1 MKKAFFT
8 TLLVSLLSGCLNQ
21 SQQSQLN
28 PTDWS
33 ELIPNEQ
40 RETILALIEEERAF
54 ANEYHDDLT
63 GPQTQSMGIGFA
75 NINQDIVLQDVKL
88 AGFVVPL
95 EWDDYAVTEF
105 LLVPYFGACIHMPP
119 PPANQ
124 MVHVK
129 YPDGVENLL
138 LRDAIWLEGTLEA
151 QAKGFEELGEV
162 AYTISNPSVSA
173 Y

>member
-1 MKKAFFT
+1 MKKALFT
-8 TLLVSLLSGCLNQ
+8 TLLVSLLSGCLQ
-21 SQQSQLN
+21 QITESQQE
-28 PTDWS
+28 PTDWT
-33 ELIPNEQ
+33 ELIPHEQ

-54 ANEYHDDLT
+54 ANEYHDDLI
-63 GPQTQSMGIGFA
+63 GPQEQSMGIGFA
-75 NINQDIVLQDVKL
+75 NINHNVISQDVKL

-95 EWDDYAVTEF
+95 EWNDYAVTEF

-129 YPDGVENLL
+129 YPQGVENLL

-151 QAKGFEELGEV
+151 QAKGFDTLGEV
-162 AYTISNPSVSA
+162 AYTISNPTVSA